1 MTKLKREKIELE
13 QDLAKV
19 AGADLPDSS
28 GVGRPGVSEKRP
40 GQRDKTV
47 GTLETEEDVILN
59 ISLRPSK
66 LKEFIGQKEVV
77 DNLRIALEAAKKRGE
92 PMEHTLLSGPPGLG
106 KTSLAHIIAH
116 EMGTRITTT
125 SGPAIS
131 RPGDL
136 VGILTNLEQGDIL
149 FIDEIH
155 RLSRT
160 VEEYIY
166 PAMESYE
173 IDVIMDKGPYAKSYK
188 FNLKPFTLIGATTR
202 AGLLTAPMRSRFGI
216 LSHLEFYDVPDLMT
230 IINRS
235 AKILNIPIEKSAS
248 EEIGR
253 RSRGSPRVANRLLRR
268 VRDWVQVKRDG
279 KITADATEEALK
291 LHGID
296 RMGLDNVDRKVLAVI
311 HESFGGGPVGIESI
325 AATMNE
331 EPDTIVDI
339 VEPFLLKIG
348 FLKRTPRGRELTK
361 AACDHMG
368 FSRRAKEAQ
377 REMF

>member
-1 MTKLKREKIELE
+1 MAKKQREKIELE
-13 QDLAKV
+13 QDAEALKK
-19 AGADLPDSS
+19 LPDRQKA
-28 GVGRPGVSEKRP
+28 VVS
-40 GQRDKTV
+40 Q
-47 GTLETEEDVILN
+47 ETEEDVILN

-66 LKEFIGQKEVV
+66 LKDFIGQREVV
-77 DNLRIALEAAKKRGE
+77 DNLKVSLEASGKRGE

-125 SGPAIS
+125 SGPAIG

-136 VGILTNLEQGDIL
+136 VGILTNLEQGDVL

-160 VEEYIY
+160 VEEYMY
-166 PAMESYE
+166 PAMESFE
-173 IDVIMDKGPYAKSYK
+173 IDVIMDKGPYAKTYK

-202 AGLLTAPMRSRFGI
+202 AGLLTAPMRSRFG
-216 LSHLEFYDVPDLMT
+216 LFYHLEFYEIGDLVT

-235 AKILNIPIEKSAS
+235 ARILNIPIDKSAA
-248 EEIGR
+248 EGIAR

-279 KITADATEEALK
+279 KINLEATEEALRS
-291 LHGID
+291 HRID
-296 RMGLDNVDRKVLAVI
+296 SKGLDNVDRKVLQVI
-311 HESFGGGPVGIESI
+311 YESFGGGPVGIESI
-325 AATMNE
+325 AATLNE
-331 EPDTIVDI
+331 ETDTIVDI

-361 AACDHMG
+361 QAFEHMG
-368 FSRRAKEAQ
+368 FGKAVKETQ
-377 REMF
+377 KELF

>member
-1 MTKLKREKIELE
+1 MAKKGREKVELE
-13 QDLAKV
+13 QDAAALKK
-19 AGADLPDSS
+19 LPE
-28 GVGRPGVSEKRP
+28 RE
-40 GQRDKTV
+40 KTV
-47 GTLETEEDVILN
+47 AAQETEEDVILN

-66 LKEFIGQKEVV
+66 LKEFVGQRDVV
-77 DNLRIALEAAKKRGE
+77 ENLKVSLEASRKRGE
-92 PMEHTLLSGPPGLG
+92 PLEHTLLSGPPGLG

-125 SGPAIS
+125 SGPAIG

-136 VGILTNLEQGDIL
+136 VGVLTNLEQGDIL

-166 PAMESYE
+166 PAMENFE
-173 IDVIMDKGPYAKSYK
+173 IDVIMDKGPYAKTYK

-202 AGLLTAPMRSRFGI
+202 AGLLTAPMRSRFG
-216 LSHLEFYDVPDLMT
+216 LFHHLEFYEIDDLVR
-230 IINRS
+230 ILNRS
-235 AKILNIPIEKSAS
+235 AKILNIPIDKAAAI
-248 EEIGR
+248 EIAG

-279 KITADATEEALK
+279 RITVEATEEALK
-291 LHGID
+291 SHRID
-296 RMGLDNVDRKVLAVI
+296 SKGLDPIDRKVLQVI

-325 AATMNE
+325 AATLNE

-361 AACDHMG
+361 LACEHMG
-368 FSRRAKEAQ
+368 FGKAGREAQ
-377 REMF
+377 KELF